1 MVLPPTPPLPS
12 RSSQSKGA
20 EFPVL
25 DSSFPLPHGNGY
37 TSILISQFVPPNPKH
52 MSVLY
57 SYPGNREE
65 RRKRKKEKGRK
76 KEYLRRSYFL
86 RIIQIDKLQKQM
98 KVQI

>member
-1 MVLPPTPPLPS
+1 M
-12 RSSQSKGA
+12 
-20 EFPVL
+20 L

-76 KEYLRRSYFL
+76 KEYLRR
-86 RIIQIDKLQKQM
+86 REDKLRQNFKG
-98 KVQI
+98 KKPSTFKNTRKSS